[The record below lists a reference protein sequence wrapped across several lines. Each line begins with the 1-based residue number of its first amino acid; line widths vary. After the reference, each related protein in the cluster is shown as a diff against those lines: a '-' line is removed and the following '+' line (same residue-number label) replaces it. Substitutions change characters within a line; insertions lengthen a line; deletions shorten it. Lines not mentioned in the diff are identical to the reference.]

1 MTSFC
6 LSVLY
11 KHLVSAIQA
20 HGYVSR
26 GGKRQ
31 IIHSTVNGL
40 DNSLTRTKSIAYK
53 GMRCTAR

>member
-20 HGYVSR
+20 HGR

-31 IIHSTVNGL
+31 IVHSTVNGL

-53 GMRCTAR
+53 GMRYTAR